1 MVSFVILTYFNKSFE
16 VILMYFN
23 RSFEKKKFLLEKLFV
38 K

>member
-23 RSFEKKKFLLEKLFV
+23 RSFEKKKIC
-38 K
+38 

>member
-23 RSFEKKKFLLEKLFV
+23 RSFEKKKNLLEKLFV

>member
-23 RSFEKKKFLLEKLFV
+23 RSFEKKKILLEKLFV